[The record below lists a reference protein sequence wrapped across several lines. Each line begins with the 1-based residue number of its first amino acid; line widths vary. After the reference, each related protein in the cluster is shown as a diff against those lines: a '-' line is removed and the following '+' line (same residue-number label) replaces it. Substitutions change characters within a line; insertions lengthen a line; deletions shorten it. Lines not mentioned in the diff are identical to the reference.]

1 MLASILFV
9 SLTSCIQD
17 PTSLAHEAYRAQ
29 MAAAESALRLGES
42 AEAREWLDRAP
53 MPQRGLEWRLFHAG
67 FDNSLTGVEVE
78 SPPVS
83 LVVAPTGD
91 VFAVG
96 DSKGRLELRSAADS
110 SLLRAVAAHADGITQ
125 IAFDTTG
132 ERLVTSSYDRKVKV
146 WSAADLSLV
155 FEFTGH
161 RHPVGG
167 AVFTTDGSMVASA
180 AYDIEN
186 SSVVGIVL
194 VWSVA
199 DGTVVRALRGG
210 AKPLTALALSP
221 DGETLAAA
229 SWDFCLFVWPIAGG
243 EPRALKIPDEGVYN
257 GVDAVAFSADGK
269 FVAAG
274 VRDHTARIFATAGGE
289 LVATLRSHTDSV
301 SEVAF
306 ADHGRAVVTA
316 SRDGSLELWDVPS
329 FQRRATL
336 RGHAAAVQAVTFLPD
351 GQRILSCGADR
362 RLLTWD
368 AETTW
373 YSGLRMKAPI
383 ASYVVRFD
391 PAGHRLATASY
402 DGKVSVWSASTLER
416 LAAWQAHPSDKSC
429 HALAWSA
436 DGDRLYSGSY
446 DGTVRVTDSVTGAEI
461 TRLVHEGGVYWLEVS
476 PNGERVATVSG
487 NAAFVWDTV
496 AFQRVAEMRGHAKG
510 LLSVQWSSDSTRCVT
525 TARDGHARVFDAV
538 SGREVLAIPVGVPD
552 VAEARF
558 LDSDRE
564 IVIAT
569 RNGRV
574 TAHDATDGRLL
585 REILH
590 HRHGLDHFAA
600 SSDGRRLVLASAAV
614 TFVDPWNGGIVG
626 RFRPH
631 VDRPFHVDVDP
642 RGDRIASVSTDAS
655 IALLESRPLRERLA
669 ECDRLERIRAQCATE
684 LATRIEKGDSAVAVL
699 AEQRRLRTGTELE
712 QAAWFEVLTRHFA
725 R

>member
-1 MLASILFV
+1 MLASIFV
-9 SLTSCIQD
+9 VTLTACIQD
-17 PTSLAHEAYRAQ
+17 PMSLAHEAYRAQ
-29 MAAAESALRLGES
+29 MAAAEASFRLGES
-42 AEAREWLDRAP
+42 VEAREWLDRTAP
-53 MPQRGLEWRLFHAG
+53 PQRGLEWRLFHAG
-67 FDNSLTGVEVE
+67 FDNSLTAVEVE
-78 SPPVS
+78 STPLS
-83 LVVAPTGD
+83 LVTAPTGD
-91 VFAVG
+91 LFAVG
-96 DSKGRLELRSAADS
+96 DSKGGLELRSTADS
-110 SLLRAVAAHADGITQ
+110 SLLRAVDAHTDGITQ
-125 IAFDTTG
+125 IAFDATG
-132 ERLVTSSYDRKVKV
+132 QRLVTASYDRKVKV
-146 WSAADLSLV
+146 WTTADLSLV
-155 FEFTGH
+155 LEFTGH
-161 RHPVGG
+161 RYPVGG
-167 AVFTTDGSMVASA
+167 AVFTADGSQIASA

-186 SSVVGIVL
+186 GSVVGIVL

-199 DGTVVRALRGG
+199 DGTVARTLRGG

-269 FVAAG
+269 FLAAG
-274 VRDHTARIFATAGGE
+274 VRDHTARIFATASGE
-289 LVATLRSHTDSV
+289 LVATLRAHSDSV

-316 SRDGSLELWDVPS
+316 SRDGSLEIWDVPS
-329 FQRRATL
+329 FERRATL
-336 RGHAAAVQAVTFLPD
+336 RGHAAAAQAVTFLP
-351 GQRILSCGADR
+351 GGRRILSCGADR
-362 RLLTWD
+362 KLLTWD

-373 YSGLRMKAPI
+373 YSGLRMTAPI

-402 DGKVSVWSASTLER
+402 DGKVTVWSADTLER

-429 HALAWSA
+429 HALAWSP
-436 DGDRLYSGSY
+436 DGARLYSGSY

-461 TRLVHEGGVYWLEVS
+461 TRLLHDGGLYWLEAS

-487 NAAFVWDTV
+487 NAAFVWDT
-496 AFQRVAEMRGHAKG
+496 ATFQRVAELRGHEKG

-525 TARDGHARVFDAV
+525 TARDGHVRVFDAT
-538 SGREVLAIPVGVPD
+538 SGLEALAIAAGIPD

-574 TAHDATDGRLL
+574 TAHDAGDGRWL
-585 REILH
+585 RDILQP
-590 HRHGLDHFAA
+590 RHGLDHFAVT
-600 SSDGRRLVLASAAV
+600 SDGRRIVLASAAV
-614 TFVDPWNGGIVG
+614 TFVDPKNGGIVG

-631 VDRPFHVDVDP
+631 VDRPYHVDIDP

-655 IALLESRPLRERLA
+655 IVLLESRPLRERLA
-669 ECDRLERIRAQCATE
+669 ECDQLQRMRGQCATE
-684 LATRIEKGDSAVAVL
+684 LEKRIDRGDSAVAVL
-699 AEQRRLRTGTELE
+699 AEQRRRPTGTPLE
-712 QAAWFEVLTRHFA
+712 QAAWLEVLTLHFA